1 MAETT
6 WRPTPSPISTGL
18 RCRCPA
24 CGKGRLYDGILSVA
38 PKCESCGLD
47 LSAHDSGDGPAVCV
61 IFIVGFVVVALAYIV
76 EMMFAPPLWV
86 HAVIWIP
93 VITGLSIL
101 LLRPAKAILVA
112 LHSKHFRSE
121 YDAG

>member
-1 MAETT
+1 MAET
-6 WRPTPSPISTGL
+6 WQPAPSPFSTGL

-24 CGKGRLYDGILSVA
+24 CGKGRLYNGLLTVA

-47 LSAHDSGDGPAVCV
+47 LSAHDSGDGAAVFV
-61 IFIVGFVVVALAYIV
+61 IFILGVVVVAGAFVV
-76 EMMFAPPLWV
+76 EMAFQPPLWV

-93 VITGLSIL
+93 VIFGLAIL

-112 LHSKHFRSE
+112 LHYKHLRHE
-121 YDAG
+121 YHGG

>member
-1 MAETT
+1 MAEN
-6 WRPTPSPISTGL
+6 WQPTLSPISTGL

-24 CGKGRLYDGILSVA
+24 CGKGRLFNGILSVA
-38 PKCESCGLD
+38 PKCEVCGLD
-47 LSAHDSGDGPAVCV
+47 LSAHDSGDGPAVFV
-61 IFIVGFVVVALAYIV
+61 IFILGFIVVAMAYVV
-76 EMMFAPPLWV
+76 EMMFAPPLWL

-93 VITGLSIL
+93 VITGLSIP

-112 LHSKHFRSE
+112 LHYKHFRHE

>member
-1 MAETT
+1 MAET
-6 WRPTPSPISTGL
+6 WQPAPSPFSAGL

-24 CGKGRLYDGILSVA
+24 CGKGRLYNGLLTVA

-47 LSAHDSGDGPAVCV
+47 LSAHDSGDGPAVFV
-61 IFIVGFVVVALAYIV
+61 IFILGIIIVAGAFAL
-76 EMMFAPPLWV
+76 EMAFQPPLWV

-93 VITGLSIL
+93 VIFALAIV

-112 LHSKHFRSE
+112 LHYKHLRHE
-121 YDAG
+121 YHGG